1 MCRADAAE
9 RRERVDYRG
18 VIVNVVE
25 DDVLT
30 YSCDL
35 LVLKYAQASYGVDKA
50 VAEVA
55 GVNPDLLPR
64 VGGDL
69 PVSRPRNLG
78 YDSLLFVGVSPI
90 QEFGYAS
97 IRELSRRAL
106 ARAVAIRPPVR
117 EIAMTMHGTGF
128 GLDESAAFSSQV
140 AGIVDA
146 LELGAFPRSLQVITI
161 IERMGSRADR
171 LRVML
176 AELLRVAGPVS
187 PAQQPHQRTGAE
199 EARTRRIVMAGDES
213 AARSH
218 AFIAMP
224 FNDSYE
230 DVFEFGIKP
239 AVHAARLNCHRMD
252 EVPFTG
258 DIVTL
263 MRERIASAEIV
274 VADVSEAN
282 PNVYLEIGYAWG
294 VAVPCV
300 LVCNKKH
307 ELKFDV
313 SGQRCLFY
321 GSIKDLQ
328 AKLSRELTE
337 LMAHN
342 SGMTGRP
349 G

>member
-1 MCRADAAE
+1 
-9 RRERVDYRG
+9 
-18 VIVNVVE
+18 VE

-50 VAEVA
+50 VVEVA
-55 GVNPDLLPR
+55 GISGDLLPW
-64 VGGDL
+64 VGL
-69 PVSRPRNLG
+69 ESLVTRPRSLG
-78 YDSLLFVGVSPI
+78 YGGLLFVGVRPI
-90 QEFGYAS
+90 QEFDYAT

-106 ARAVAIRPPVR
+106 ARAAGISPPVR

-146 LELGAFPRSLQVITI
+146 LDSGAFPRSLQAITI

-171 LRVML
+171 LRAML
-176 AELLRVAGPVS
+176 VDLLRVAGPVS
-187 PAQQPHQRTGAE
+187 HAPSPHLATGAE
-199 EARTRRIVMAGDES
+199 QARSRRIALAGDES

-224 FNDSYE
+224 FNDSHE

-300 LVCNKKH
+300 LVCNKKN

-313 SGQRCLFY
+313 SGQKCLFY

-337 LMAHN
+337 LMAHK
-342 SGMTGRP
+342 SGMTGGP

>member
-1 MCRADAAE
+1 M
-9 RRERVDYRG
+9 DYRG
-18 VIVNVVE
+18 VIVDIVE

-35 LVLKYAQASYGVDKA
+35 LVLKYAQASYGVDRA

-55 GVNPDLLPR
+55 GINTNLLPR
-64 VGGDL
+64 VGADL
-69 PVSRPRNLG
+69 PVTRPRNLR
-78 YDSLLFVGVSPI
+78 YSNLLFVGVNPI
-90 QEFGYAS
+90 QEFDYGT

-106 ARAVAIRPPVR
+106 ARAADIRPPVR

-128 GLDESAAFSSQV
+128 GLDESSAFSSQV

-146 LELGAFPRSLQVITI
+146 LESGAFPRSLQLITI
-161 IERMGSRADR
+161 IERMGSRANR
-171 LRVML
+171 LRGML
-176 AELLRVAGPVS
+176 AELLRVTGPVS
-187 PAQQPHQRTGAE
+187 HAQMPQQVTGAE
-199 EARTRRIVMAGDES
+199 EARTRRIAMAGDES

-294 VAVPCV
+294 VVVPCV

-337 LMAHN
+337 LMAQK
-342 SGMTGRP
+342 SGMP
-349 G
+349 GGPR